1 MPLPLLSGKAPL
13 RCNGGEFLQ
22 SFRRICIQQF
32 FPPLGVDNLYLLR
45 VSLEHNTAALALGQ
59 GAQSGKISASE
70 QNGTSDN
77 GVRAMC
83 GPGSQP
89 EDRPLCFFLC
99 LGKSSDQRFQRL
111 PLQQGLSSSS
121 ASSPSRTV
129 SFRPG
134 RLWSRQGT
142 ACASHRALTS
152 AERVTTTRA
161 ARAGVAVNSSARQS
175 RGRPPKSAS
184 SLLEPNRRASPDAM
198 MTHPTG
204 RWAFFLHNSVIESF
218 LLNLPDLRQSFQWHY
233 KGFCD
238 KIKVAIE
245 KREVLRMMTIREYKR
260 AESLE
265 EAWQLNQKRN
275 NRVIGGMI
283 WLKMENIN
291 VGTAIDLSGLG
302 LDKIEETAEGFSI
315 GAMVPLRQIELHEGL
330 NAYTDG
336 AVRESVRHIV
346 GVQLRNLATVG
357 GSIYSRFGFSDVLT
371 MFLALNAS
379 VELYKGGIVPLL
391 EYAQRPYD
399 RDILVRV
406 IVPKE
411 QAAFCYQSVR
421 NSQTDFPVL
430 TCAAAKTAGGFRVA
444 IGARPGKAVLYT
456 LQPNAAETPELTA
469 ARFAAE
475 VRANIR
481 TESNM
486 RGSAEY
492 RNHLAGVLVKRAV
505 LKLEGNR

>member
-1 MPLPLLSGKAPL
+1 
-13 RCNGGEFLQ
+13 
-22 SFRRICIQQF
+22 
-32 FPPLGVDNLYLLR
+32 
-45 VSLEHNTAALALGQ
+45 
-59 GAQSGKISASE
+59 
-70 QNGTSDN
+70 
-77 GVRAMC
+77 
-83 GPGSQP
+83 
-89 EDRPLCFFLC
+89 
-99 LGKSSDQRFQRL
+99 
-111 PLQQGLSSSS
+111 
-121 ASSPSRTV
+121 
-129 SFRPG
+129 
-134 RLWSRQGT
+134 
-142 ACASHRALTS
+142 
-152 AERVTTTRA
+152 
-161 ARAGVAVNSSARQS
+161 
-175 RGRPPKSAS
+175 
-184 SLLEPNRRASPDAM
+184 
-198 MTHPTG
+198 
-204 RWAFFLHNSVIESF
+204 
-218 LLNLPDLRQSFQWHY
+218 
-233 KGFCD
+233 
-238 KIKVAIE
+238 
-245 KREVLRMMTIREYKR
+245 MMTIREYKR

-379 VELYKGGIVPLL
+379 VELYKGGVVPLA

-406 IVPKE
+406 LVPKE
-411 QAAFCYQSVR
+411 NARFVYQSVR

-430 TCAAAKTAGGFRVA
+430 TCAAAKLADGSIRAA

-456 LQPNAAETPELTA
+456 VAPEAGETAEKFA

-475 VRANIR
+475 VKADIK
-481 TESNM
+481 TESNL
-486 RGSAEY
+486 RGGAEY
-492 RNHLAGVLVKRAV
+492 RRHLAGVLTKRAV
-505 LKLEGNR
+505 CRLEG